1 MNYLVAGS
9 GKSGIGAV
17 RLLLKL
23 GENVVLYD
31 GNDKLDKDEIAKK
44 IGNDNVEIIL
54 GELKDEDIS
63 KADVMI
69 ISPGIPID
77 ADFVNKTRDAGVAI
91 WGEVELAYRFAKGR
105 VIGITGTN
113 GKTTTTALTGII
125 LTLHM

>member
-77 ADFVNKTRDAGVAI
+77 ADFVNKVDFT
-91 WGEVELAYRFAKGR
+91 FFKC
-105 VIGITGTN
+105 
-113 GKTTTTALTGII
+113 
-125 LTLHM
+125 